1 MRDEDIIAFLQFL
14 IETIKK
20 KEIKNKEKELL
31 EQFFVTYNIVSKDIY
46 VVDDMKDFKR
56 MLFLGWYVNQLLE
69 KSKTN

>member
-14 IETIKK
+14 IETIEK

-31 EQFFVTYNIVSKDIY
+31 EQLFVTYNIVSNDIH

-56 MLFLGWYVNQLLE
+56 ILFLGWYVNELLE

>member
-31 EQFFVTYNIVSKDIY
+31 EQFFVTYNIVSNDIHA
-46 VVDDMKDFKR
+46 VDDMKDFKR

>member
-14 IETIKK
+14 IETIEK

-31 EQFFVTYNIVSKDIY
+31 EQFFVTYNIVSNDIH

>member
-14 IETIKK
+14 IETIEK

-31 EQFFVTYNIVSKDIY
+31 EQFFVTYNIVSNDIH

-56 MLFLGWYVNQLLE
+56 MLFLGWHVNQLLE